1 MTAQGL
7 RTKTNMVSRQKEIA
21 STIADNK
28 TLLASMLHNTL
39 KSFLVQL
46 IGLGQ
51 FKFAIRIL
59 FTSLSSDVIYRF
71 LFFIASTV
79 KVLFIGCIVWFFLII
94 DRWSWF
100 LASFAHFAGILGFPQ
115 SSQQLF
121 SAPNQLLWV
130 LKEFNTI
137 FTLKRYKCTLMF
149 GTQKWPPHYQQFQ
162 SKYDQC
168 LFPWFS
174 FELFFLR

>member
-28 TLLASMLHNTL
+28 ILLASMLHNTL

-71 LFFIASTV
+71 LFFIGLQAGQRSYLLVVLSGFFESSIGEFGFLLLSLISRVFLVFPSRHSSHFLPRTNYLEPLRNST
-79 KVLFIGCIVWFFLII
+79 
-94 DRWSWF
+94 
-100 LASFAHFAGILGFPQ
+100 
-115 SSQQLF
+115 LF
-121 SAPNQLLWV
+121 S
-130 LKEFNTI
+130 
-137 FTLKRYKCTLMF
+137 Y
-149 GTQKWPPHYQQFQ
+149 
-162 SKYDQC
+162 
-168 LFPWFS
+168 
-174 FELFFLR
+174 

>member
-1 MTAQGL
+1 MAAQGL
-7 RTKTNMVSRQKEIA
+7 RTKTNLVSRQKEIA

-59 FTSLSSDVIYRF
+59 FTSVSSDVIYRF
-71 LFFIASTV
+71 LFFIASTA
-79 KVLFIGCIVWFFLII
+79 KVLFIGCIVWLFLII

-115 SSQQLF
+115 SSQRLF
-121 SAPNQLLWV
+121 SAPKGIQHYFHT
-130 LKEFNTI
+130 KTI
-137 FTLKRYKCTLMF
+137 QVYSYVWDTKMASSLPTI
-149 GTQKWPPHYQQFQ
+149 
-162 SKYDQC
+162 SI
-168 LFPWFS
+168 
-174 FELFFLR
+174 

>member
-21 STIADNK
+21 STIANNK

-46 IGLGQ
+46 IGLDQ

-71 LFFIASTV
+71 LFFI
-79 KVLFIGCIVWFFLII
+79 GCKYGKGLIYWLYCLAFLNHRSVNLVSCFF
-94 DRWSWF
+94 RSFRGYSWF
-100 LASFAHFAGILGFPQ
+100 SPVVTAA
-115 SSQQLF
+115 
-121 SAPNQLLWV
+121 
-130 LKEFNTI
+130 I
-137 FTLKRYKCTLMF
+137 FCPEPTT
-149 GTQKWPPHYQQFQ
+149 WSP
-162 SKYDQC
+162 
-168 LFPWFS
+168 
-174 FELFFLR
+174 

>member
-71 LFFIASTV
+71 LFFIGLQARQRSY
-79 KVLFIGCIVWFFLII
+79 FWII

-100 LASFAHFAGILGFPQ
+100 LASFAHFAGFFLGFPQ
-115 SSQQLF
+115 SSQQPF
-121 SAPNQLLWV
+121 SAPNQLLWAP
-130 LKEFNTI
+130 KEFNTI
-137 FTLKRYKCTLMF
+137 FILKRYKCTLLF
-149 GTQKWPPHYQQFQ
+149 GAQKWPPHYQQFQ
-162 SKYDQC
+162 SKY
-168 LFPWFS
+168 
-174 FELFFLR
+174 

>member
-79 KVLFIGCIVWFFLII
+79 KVLFIGCLVWFFFNHRSVKLVSCFF
-94 DRWSWF
+94 RSFRGYSWF
-100 LASFAHFAGILGFPQ
+100 SPVVTA
-115 SSQQLF
+115 
-121 SAPNQLLWV
+121 V
-130 LKEFNTI
+130 I
-137 FTLKRYKCTLMF
+137 FCPEPTTLS
-149 GTQKWPPHYQQFQ
+149 P
-162 SKYDQC
+162 
-168 LFPWFS
+168 
-174 FELFFLR
+174 